1 MITEKTK
8 KKMSLAR
15 KRYWKKRKAALE
27 AFNAKKP
34 FDYRDDYEKH
44 LAEHIKAHKAMI
56 LSPEEITDMFKEA
69 YKPYNRPEIVKEKGI
84 IETVM
89 DYLKG
94 IFS

>member
-27 AFNAKKP
+27 AFKAKKP
-34 FDYRDDYEKH
+34 FQELKWQGMEWVVDKEVPKDTFVFVPPKNKYFK
-44 LAEHIKAHKAMI
+44 IKG
-56 LSPEEITDMFKEA
+56 LTPEIT
-69 YKPYNRPEIVKEKGI
+69 KEKGV

>member
-27 AFNAKKP
+27 AFKAKKP
-34 FDYRDDYEKH
+34 FDDELH
-44 LAEHIKAHKAMI
+44 VALHEAMAKKYA
-56 LSPEEITDMFKEA
+56 PEIT
-69 YKPYNRPEIVKEKGI
+69 KEKGV